1 MKKPAALILISML
14 GISILTGC
22 GGVSGKTHNTGDFS
36 VFVPEGWEI
45 MTFKDSAG
53 QEVSNIVGL
62 YKGDLDK
69 ASYGNAPAIQIQIYP
84 EGKGFSGNNS
94 RSRYKEV
101 QDLAPF
107 TVGDF
112 TWEGFTYTA
121 EPFRSDYKPTVAII
135 WTDIGPDKM
144 QVGLWM
150 DTESG
155 KITFDDK
162 DVQSILESFKPE

>member
-1 MKKPAALILISML
+1 MKKITALIMISLLI
-14 GISILTGC
+14 ISAAAGC
-22 GGVSGKTHNTGDFS
+22 GGVSGKTHSTGEFS

-45 MTFKDSAG
+45 MTFKNSAG
-53 QEVSNIVGL
+53 EEVSNIVGL

-69 ASYGNAPAIQIQIYP
+69 ASYGNAPAIQIQFYP
-84 EGKGFSGNNS
+84 EGKRFSGNGS
-94 RSRYKEV
+94 RSMYKDT

-107 TVGDF
+107 KSGDF

-121 EPFRSDYKPTVAII
+121 APFRSDYSPSVAII
-135 WTDIGPDKM
+135 WTDIGTDKI
-144 QVGLWM
+144 QAGLWM

-162 DVQSILESFKPE
+162 DVKAILGSLKTE